1 MQKIIGILIIGIFIS
16 GCSVA
21 RKMGNEENG
30 NLNKLK
36 SENIIENVEE
46 QNITNNNFFIKKAEI
61 EIVTKE
67 GKEKLLGNIKFQKP
81 DKYLISIKG
90 RSGIEGA
97 RIYISGDTIL
107 VNDRINKK
115 LYWGTSFY
123 LEKKYGLT
131 LGYLPLIFGDIVLE
145 KSSKKNMEKCE
156 GGKLNI
162 NSIVKGIILNYE
174 IGCEERKTI
183 LVNQINSF
191 NQKRF
196 KIENKDFFKTGN
208 ILIPKKIEFE
218 DYQHNTK
225 VQIKILKVEL
235 LWEGSVKFYPGKGY
249 ELIELV

>member
-1 MQKIIGILIIGIFIS
+1 LRKIIGILIIGIFIN
-16 GCSVA
+16 GCSVT

-30 NLNKLK
+30 NANKLR
-36 SENIIENVEE
+36 SGNIIESIEE
-46 QNITNNNFFIKKAEI
+46 HNITNNNFFIRKAEI

-115 LYWGTSFY
+115 LYSGTSIY
-123 LEKKYGLT
+123 LEKKYGLS
-131 LGYLPLIFGDIVLE
+131 LSCLPLIFGDIVLE
-145 KSSKKNMEKCE
+145 RSNKEIREECQ
-156 GGKLNI
+156 GDKLNI
-162 NSIVKGIILNYE
+162 NCFVKGVILNYE
-174 IGCEERKTI
+174 IDCKEKKAI

-191 NQKRF
+191 NQKDF
-196 KIENKDFFKTGN
+196 KIENTNFLKTEN

-218 DYQHNTK
+218 DYQHNIK
-225 VQIKILKVEL
+225 VQIKILKVEVP
-235 LWEGSVKFYPGKGY
+235 WEGKIEFYPGKGY